1 MAGQLGDFSGAA
13 RLWGAAR
20 EQEESSVPGETN
32 PARGKAGCRMGPFP
46 AAPSGLGTSFGHK
59 PCKMWAPEP
68 SNAQGWAERGKK
80 REAEAAKAPSAPAQH
95 RSGHL
100 LAASPPALPPA
111 GWGRGGGRT
120 PSSSWHLLAWGL
132 FIREHRKLNRSLS
145 LSLSLSLYLALN
157 GERFHRRPA
166 LPCAQGSVS
175 VSMRNPGVQSCSL
188 RPGTVTKSS
197 PSTPA
202 QPRWI
207 CTRGDE
213 IRIWPRVLM
222 GL

>member
-46 AAPSGLGTSFGHK
+46 AAPSGLGMSFGHE

-95 RSGHL
+95 RSRHL
-100 LAASPPALPPA
+100 LAASPPALPSA

-145 LSLSLSLYLALN
+145 LSLSLPIFSPEWREISQTPGSALCSRLSQCFHEKPWGPILLSAPRHGDKIFPVDSSAATLDLY
-157 GERFHRRPA
+157 
-166 LPCAQGSVS
+166 
-175 VSMRNPGVQSCSL
+175 
-188 RPGTVTKSS
+188 
-197 PSTPA
+197 
-202 QPRWI
+202 PR
-207 CTRGDE
+207 
-213 IRIWPRVLM
+213 
-222 GL
+222 